1 MQLPN
6 VLGNILDEGL
16 SEAALDMPPCND
28 CNMSWYHELSVYMQ
42 GIKSV
47 PVILEALSGIKSFL

>member
-1 MQLPN
+1 

-28 CNMSWYHELSVYMQ
+28 CNMSWYRDLSMYMQ
-42 GIKSV
+42 GFKSV
-47 PVILEALSGIKSFL
+47 PVILEAISGIKNFL